1 MWDRYCQQLLP
12 YLNQA
17 DISLGGPQNFDL
29 FLISETVTFLSER
42 ATIAKATIMTL
53 QSVKIVKESFM
64 CLAEQNSDS
73 LSSKITIL
81 LIGKNF
87 HLNFFFKSFLS
98 QLQNDVFDI

>member
-12 YLNQA
+12 CLNQA
-17 DISLGGPQNFDL
+17 DISSGGPQNFDL

-53 QSVKIVKESFM
+53 QSVKIVKESFI

-98 QLQNDVFDI
+98 QLQNDVSDI